1 MTADPRTEARKRA
14 LIAGAVHRGE
24 VPRIG
29 TLVRWKTK
37 SGVPGKGRFTVDQI
51 DLWPG
56 RKIWLHITSI
66 RPSDRRAQRW
76 NCWVRPEMVI
86 MVEKKQDA

>member
-29 TLVRWKTK
+29 TLVRL
-37 SGVPGKGRFTVDQI
+37 PGKNGLPRPTAYRVTQI
-51 DLWPG
+51 A
-56 RKIWLHITSI
+56 
-66 RPSDRRAQRW
+66 RRGGGYEVLVASTRATKR
-76 NCWVRPEMVI
+76 VRPVWIAAELVTPVI
-86 MVEKKQDA
+86 EHAG